1 MSNGTHL
8 LGFKTPTFLSTRG
21 PGDMLPRASTIASIY
36 ETPILPRLETLVGL
50 ITRTVIET
58 RIKDIESELRSAG
71 YNYSTTSEKW
81 EYTVYHVFVKYLGVS
96 KIKGPVLVISRDNR
110 DNENKEYYVNIGL
123 GLLKINNK
131 RQCPSMYSELAKKV
145 WESIREANVLE
156 KYRITREVEEKLN
169 ELVEKECMVYPHP
182 LTSTGISLDN
192 TSKSTRH
199 GLIYSYI
206 LQDYTGLTHGKSY
219 TVGIL
224 VDADTGKTQDLVGSG
239 ITVSM
244 GPRGRPAI
252 LVEEKIDKNPCCLG
266 FTNSSEPKI
275 AITPLPLA
283 LVGNNTVEGSS
294 VAVVHPLRIKPLI
307 IQLAK
312 STIVTIVKKDKEEE
326 EWAKTG
332 MEPAY
337 QPGSVVVKGSVK
349 TRKIPRSN
357 SGGLLEL
364 FYTI

>member
-58 RIKDIESELRSAG
+58 RIKDIESELQGAG

-96 KIKGPVLVISRDNR
+96 KIKGPVLVISRDN
-110 DNENKEYYVNIGL
+110 EGKEYYVNIGL
-123 GLLKINNK
+123 GLLKIDNGC
-131 RQCPSMYSELAKKV
+131 QCPDMYSELAKKV
-145 WESIREANVLE
+145 WESIGEASVLE

-169 ELVEKECMVYPHP
+169 ELVEKECMVYPSP

-192 TSKSTRH
+192 VSKSTRH

-219 TVGIL
+219 TIGIL
-224 VDADTGKTQDLVGSG
+224 VDADTRKVQDLVGNG
-239 ITVSM
+239 ITVSV

-252 LVEEKIDKNPCCLG
+252 LVEEKIDQNPCYLG
-266 FTNSSEPKI
+266 FTNSSELKI
-275 AITPLPLA
+275 AITPLPLT
-283 LVGNNTVEGSS
+283 LVGDNIIGSSS

-312 STIVTIVKKDKEEE
+312 STIVTIVKKDKEKE

-332 MEPAY
+332 MESAY
-337 QPGSVVVKGSVK
+337 QPGSVVVKGSVR

-364 FYTI
+364 FYTV

>member
-58 RIKDIESELRSAG
+58 RIKDIESKLRSAG

-81 EYTVYHVFVKYLGVS
+81 EYTVYRVFVKYLGVS
-96 KIKGPVLVISRDNR
+96 KIKGPVLVISRDN
-110 DNENKEYYVNIGL
+110 ENKEYYVNIGL
-123 GLLKINNK
+123 GLLKIDNGC
-131 RQCPSMYSELAKKV
+131 QCPSMYSGLAEKI
-145 WESIREANVLE
+145 WRSIGEASVLE

-182 LTSTGISLDN
+182 LTGTGISLDN
-192 TSKSTRH
+192 VSKSTRH

-206 LQDYTGLTHGKSY
+206 LQDYTRLTHGKSY
-219 TVGIL
+219 TIGIL
-224 VDADTGKTQDLVGSG
+224 VDADISKIQDLVGNG

-252 LVEEKIDKNPCCLG
+252 LVEEKLDQNPRCLG
-266 FTNSSEPKI
+266 FTNSSGSKT

-283 LVGNNTVEGSS
+283 LVEGGG

-312 STIVTIVKKDKEEE
+312 STIVAIVKKDKEEE

-337 QPGSVVVKGSVK
+337 QPGSVVVEGSVK

-364 FYTI
+364 FYTV